1 MPPLA
6 LWLILAWIPYTAFV
20 LLYGFGFP
28 WWVTPL
34 GRSLLL
40 SKTAIWLLLT
50 HFLLRAWVGQYPG
63 DEAMVPLL
71 VAGVTI
77 AGWTQL
83 WFLSRTW
90 AQVRRDEVARVPL

>member
-6 LWLILAWIPYTAFV
+6 FWLILAWIPYTAFV

-28 WWVTPL
+28 WWSTVL

-40 SKTAIWLLLT
+40 SKTAIWLLLS
-50 HFLLRAWVGQYPG
+50 HFLLRSAVGDYPG

-71 VAGVTI
+71 VTGVTI

-83 WFLSRTW
+83 WFLVRTKREY
-90 AQVRRDEVARVPL
+90 RRADDRIPV